1 MSEYVEK
8 IRIAAAYIRERI
20 HTAPRIALVLGSG
33 WNMIL
38 GEIQKPVKIPYAQVP
53 GMAASTVPGH
63 AGEWVFGSIGG
74 CEVAVMSGR
83 VHYYEGHSIQDV
95 ALPIRIMKA
104 LGIETVVLTNAAG
117 AVNKD
122 FLPGDM
128 MLITDHINMTA
139 SNPLI
144 GANEDELGTRFPDM
158 SRAYDRQLAQIAR
171 DVARQQQMKL
181 REGVYMW
188 LTGPTFETPAEI
200 RMARTLGADAVG
212 MSTVPEVI
220 TARHGDMRIL
230 ALSCMTNM
238 AAGVLDQPLSHAE
251 VLETAGRVRSAY
263 KAFLSQLIP
272 RIQAENR

>member
-1 MSEYVEK
+1 MSEYTKK
-8 IRIAAAYIRERI
+8 IEAAADHMRSRIRVKPELG
-20 HTAPRIALVLGSG
+20 LVLGSG

-38 GEIQKPVKIPYAQVP
+38 DGIEAPVRIAYAQVP

-63 AGEWVFGSIGG
+63 AGEWVFGRIGG
-74 CEVAVMSGR
+74 REVAVMSGR
-83 VHYYEGHSIQDV
+83 IHYYEG
-95 ALPIRIMKA
+95 LPIRDVVFPIRVMKA
-104 LGIETVVLTNAAG
+104 LGVETVVLTNAAG

-122 FLPGDM
+122 FEPGDM

-139 SNPLI
+139 NNPLI
-144 GANEDELGTRFPDM
+144 GPNDEELGARFPDM
-158 SRAYDRQLAQIAR
+158 SRAYDRSLMDAAR
-171 DVARQQQMKL
+171 RVAAEQGMTL

-220 TARHGDMRIL
+220 AARHGGMRVL

-251 VLETAGRVRSAY
+251 VLETAARVRVGY
-263 KAFLSQLIP
+263 RAFVARLVELL
-272 RIQAENR
+272 A

>member
-1 MSEYVEK
+1 MTEYAKK
-8 IRIAAAYIRERI
+8 IEAAAAYIRRRI
-20 HTAPRIALVLGSG
+20 AIAPRLGLVLGSG

-38 GEIQKPVKIPYAQVP
+38 EDIEAPVRIPYAEVP
-53 GMAASTVPGH
+53 GMIGSTVPGH
-63 AGEWVFGSIGG
+63 AGEWVFGRIGG
-74 CEVAVMSGR
+74 REVCVMSGR
-83 VHYYEGHSIQDV
+83 IHYYEGHSLKDV
-95 ALPIRIMKA
+95 TLPIRVMKA
-104 LGIETVVLTNAAG
+104 LGIERVVLTNAAG

-122 FLPGDM
+122 LEPGDM
-128 MLITDHINMTA
+128 MLIIDHINLTA

-144 GANEDELGTRFPDM
+144 GPNDDELGTRFPDM
-158 SRAYDRQLAQIAR
+158 SRAYDRDMQE
-171 DVARQQQMKL
+171 VARAVAREQGMTL

-220 TARHGDMRIL
+220 AARHGGTQVL

-251 VLETAGRVRSAY
+251 VLETANRVKGAY
-263 KAFLSQLIP
+263 RAFIARLIELLS
-272 RIQAENR
+272 